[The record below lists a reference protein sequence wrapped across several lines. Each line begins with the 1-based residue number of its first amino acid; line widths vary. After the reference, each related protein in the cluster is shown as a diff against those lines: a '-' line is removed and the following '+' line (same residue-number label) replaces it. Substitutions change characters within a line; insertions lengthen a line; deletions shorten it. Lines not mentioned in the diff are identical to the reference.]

1 MTNTH
6 DVDHPDHYTSHPAGI
21 ECIQVTEHM
30 NFCRGNAIKY
40 IWRAG
45 SKDNEVQ
52 DLLKARWYITR
63 ELKRLGYDE
72 DADDTDDGADD
83 TTTRSGYVTTWHKP
97 GGPCRCRCCK
107 RGECQC
113 NDTLVCCCGQCKRW
127 REYGYIYDDFDNLSC
142 DCYSADY
149 PCGSA
154 GCDVCNEGVDI
165 DDDDDDY
172 IDDDDDDYISDFWD
186 WVSEW
191 GCDCDVCNRGVDI
204 DEP

>member
-72 DADDTDDGADD
+72 DAADTDDGADD
-83 TTTRSGYVTTWHKP
+83 T
-97 GGPCRCRCCK
+97 
-107 RGECQC
+107 
-113 NDTLVCCCGQCKRW
+113 DD
-127 REYGYIYDDFDNLSC
+127 YIDD
-142 DCYSADY
+142 
-149 PCGSA
+149 
-154 GCDVCNEGVDI
+154 DI

-191 GCDCDVCNRGVDI
+191 GCDCDVCNGGVDI